1 MAVTA
6 GKRTEQQA
14 TEFWLLKF
22 LRETYD
28 ELRKVVWPTPQEL
41 YRYTLVVVVTVAV
54 IAGFI
59 GIVDAGLAEVAR
71 RFIYSAVTKTS

>member
-14 TEFWLLKF
+14 PEFWLLRF

-59 GIVDAGLAEVAR
+59 GIVDAGLAEVAK

>member
-14 TEFWLLKF
+14 PEFWLLRF

-41 YRYTLVVVVTVAV
+41 YRYTLVVVFTVAV
-54 IAGFI
+54 IAGFN
-59 GIVDAGLAEVAR
+59 GIVDAGLAEIAK
-71 RFIYSAVTKTS
+71 RFIYSAVTKH

>member
-6 GKRTEQQA
+6 RKRTEPA
-14 TEFWLLKF
+14 GEFWLLRF
-22 LRETYD
+22 FRETFD

-41 YRYTLVVVVTVAV
+41 YRYTMVVIVTVAV

-71 RFIYSAVTKTS
+71 RWIYQGVSGR

>member
-1 MAVTA
+1 MAISARRRVQ
-6 GKRTEQQA
+6 TEQQA
-14 TEFWLLKF
+14 GPIRF

-54 IAGFI
+54 IAAFI
-59 GIVDAGLAEVAR
+59 FAVD
-71 RFIYSAVTKTS
+71 SAIGAFMQKFVYASPSKPG